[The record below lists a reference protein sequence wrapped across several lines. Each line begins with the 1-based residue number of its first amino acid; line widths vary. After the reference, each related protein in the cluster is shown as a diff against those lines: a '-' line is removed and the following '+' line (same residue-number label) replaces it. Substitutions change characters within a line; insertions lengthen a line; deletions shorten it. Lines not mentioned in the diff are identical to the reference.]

1 VVLMPI
7 PDRLPLAILPTPLV
21 RAAGLEQVLGVGPIW
36 VKRDDLTGLG
46 VAGNK
51 ARPLE
56 FLLGD
61 ALAHGA
67 DVFVATGAP
76 GSNFCAAAAV
86 AARVA
91 GLDCVVLHPGAEPAH
106 PPTTVR
112 LSRAAGATLRFDS
125 SLTRE
130 VLDTEVHHLADELR
144 SQGRRPYAVPRGGA
158 TAVGAVGFALAAA
171 ELDTQCVE
179 LGIGPRTVVLPTGSG
194 ATQAGLL
201 AGCVGN
207 SLATGIVGASVSR
220 PVEQMRATVLALA
233 QDCAR
238 LLGTTPPYA
247 ADVQLRDAVG
257 DGFGVASTA
266 DRESAALALAHAG
279 LLLDDTYTAKAMTLL
294 RQLATERPGPFVFW
308 HTGGVSTAL
317 SALGEHSA
325 IPTSSDP
332 APDTRTDP
340 LEEQPA

>member
-1 VVLMPI
+1 MAL

-21 RAAGLEQVLGVGPIW
+21 RATGLERALGAGPIW
-36 VKRDDLTGLG
+36 LKRDDLTGLG

-91 GLDCVVLHPGAEPAH
+91 GLDCVVLHPGAEPAQ
-106 PPTTVR
+106 PPTTMR
-112 LSRAAGATLRFDS
+112 LSRTAGATLRFDP

-130 VLDTEVHHLADELR
+130 DLDTAVHHLASELR
-144 SQGRRPYAVPRGGA
+144 AQGRRPFAVPRGGA
-158 TAVGAVGFALAAA
+158 TAVGAVGFAMAAA
-171 ELDTQCVE
+171 ELGTQCAE
-179 LGIGPRTVVLPTGSG
+179 RGIGPCTVVLPTGSG
-194 ATQAGLL
+194 ATHAGLL

-207 SLATGIVGASVSR
+207 GLATRVVGASVSR
-220 PVEQMRATVLALA
+220 PVEQMSATVLALA

-238 LLGTTPPYA
+238 LLGTPPPYA
-247 ADVQLRDAVG
+247 ADVHLQDAVG
-257 DGFGVASTA
+257 DGFGVASAA
-266 DRESAALALAHAG
+266 DRDSAALALAHAG

-294 RQLATERPGPFVFW
+294 RSLAADRPGPFVFW
-308 HTGGVSTAL
+308 HTGGVPSAL
-317 SALGEHSA
+317 SALGEPGA
-325 IPTSSDP
+325 IPQSSEP
-332 APDTRTDP
+332 TPGTGTDP
-340 LEEQPA
+340 RQEQPA